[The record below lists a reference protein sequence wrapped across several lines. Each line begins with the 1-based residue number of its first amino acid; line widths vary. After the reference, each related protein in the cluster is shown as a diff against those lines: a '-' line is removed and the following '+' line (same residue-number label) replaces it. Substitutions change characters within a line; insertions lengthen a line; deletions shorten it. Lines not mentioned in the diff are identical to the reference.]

1 MDGYVWGDA
10 PLDILLS
17 ICGSLDYKDKTVMSF
32 VCKSWQTSMSLI
44 LIKAV
49 QFPPKTP
56 WLMLA
61 QEDIWGQS
69 NTNSDDIDR
78 QFYDLSSGEILN
90 LRLPDTINRR
100 CVGVGFG
107 WLLTLD
113 FHLEMTLFHPFTHR
127 KFILPSYSTF
137 NNYDHDD
144 EFEQLWEIL
153 LWKAVASAN
162 PWDSKNH
169 DFNRD
174 CVIMAF
180 YGIGYAASAKLE
192 DKIWTDITEPRVAL
206 CYDVVNYKSQFYL
219 LTYHSLNAYSVD
231 GRQGLPVPNQ
241 EVHSIQTSTLFL
253 QTIARFPKKLRA
265 EFCYLVESLGE
276 LLLVCRFIYSNEWP
290 HRTKTFKVFKLIK
303 NQNDEF
309 EYEFI
314 EVETLG
320 NQALFLGRNAS
331 FSLSATSTNWCRG
344 NCIYFTDDLLDFLK
358 SNENGAGHDMG
369 IYNLRDG
376 TIEKHYKGES
386 LSFFSTPF
394 WYI

>member
-1 MDGYVWGDA
+1 MDGYVWVDA

-17 ICGSLDYKDKTVMSF
+17 ICGSLDYKDKTIMSF

-61 QEDIWGQS
+61 QEDIWGRS
-69 NTNSDDIDR
+69 NTNNTDIDR

-100 CVGVGFG
+100 CLGVGFG

-113 FHLEMTLFHPFTHR
+113 FRFEMTLFHPLTHR
-127 KFILPSYSTF
+127 KFILPSFSTF
-137 NNYDHDD
+137 NNHDHDY
-144 EFEQLWEIL
+144 EYELWEIL
-153 LWKAVASAN
+153 LWKAVASTN

-180 YGIGYAASAKLE
+180 YGIGYAATAKLE
-192 DKIWTDITEPRVAL
+192 DKIWTDIEGPELAF

-219 LTYHSLNAYSVD
+219 LSGLLHAYSVD
-231 GRQGLPVPNQ
+231 GRQGLP
-241 EVHSIQTSTLFL
+241 
-253 QTIARFPKKLRA
+253 IAPFPKNLTG
-265 EFCYLVESLGE
+265 EYFYLVESVGE
-276 LLLVCRFIYSNEWP
+276 LLLVCRSIYAEERP
-290 HRTKTFKVFKLIK
+290 DRTKTFKVFKLIK

-320 NQALFLGRNAS
+320 NQALFVGRNAS
-331 FSLSATSTNWCRG
+331 FSLCATSTNWCRG
-344 NCIYFTDDLLDFLK
+344 NCIYFTDDLLDFSQ

-369 IYNLRDG
+369 RYNLRDG
-376 TIEKHYKGES
+376 TLEKHYKGES